1 MKDLKKEK
9 ANISKASFITLIV
22 FIVVLTILMTVFC
35 ILYAINKYSYENSAV
50 SLENIYQR
58 SFFDLVDNVNNAEVK
73 LAKLV
78 NSNGGEYSKKLLNE
92 IHENANDAQN
102 NLSYL
107 PISMNGIPETTKFI
121 NQLSGFTSVLS
132 LEKENLMSDENLKT
146 LKELNNTI
154 SEIKYKLNEVSMD
167 IMKGYNISKNSNIK
181 ENIDYTN
188 FTSKIQQIKTFDE
201 EYPTMIYDGPFSD
214 SVVNKKIKGL
224 NFTEISKDQAL
235 KIASKI
241 FPTQTTSKEENKSE
255 FSLKYIGETK
265 GKFATY
271 DFNIKKGNSDY
282 YAQITKFGGKL
293 LTLSSYSN
301 RSNKIISNSKA
312 IQIALDFAKQQG
324 LENMECV
331 WSDLVGND
339 TYLNLAPVINNI
351 IYYPDLIKV
360 KVDLGTGE
368 ILGWEATSY
377 YTNHVD
383 RELKKPT
390 ITKNQARNN
399 ISSDFKVLSSR
410 LALSPL
416 EYNREVLT
424 YEFKC
429 SKNGAIYYFY
439 YNAYDGTLENIL
451 KVIQT
456 ENGSLLM

>member
-1 MKDLKKEK
+1 
-9 ANISKASFITLIV
+9 
-22 FIVVLTILMTVFC
+22 
-35 ILYAINKYSYENSAV
+35 
-50 SLENIYQR
+50 
-58 SFFDLVDNVNNAEVK
+58 
-73 LAKLV
+73 
-78 NSNGGEYSKKLLNE
+78 
-92 IHENANDAQN
+92 
-102 NLSYL
+102 
-107 PISMNGIPETTKFI
+107 
-121 NQLSGFTSVLS
+121 
-132 LEKENLMSDENLKT
+132 
-146 LKELNNTI
+146 
-154 SEIKYKLNEVSMD
+154 
-167 IMKGYNISKNSNIK
+167 
-181 ENIDYTN
+181 
-188 FTSKIQQIKTFDE
+188 
-201 EYPTMIYDGPFSD
+201 
-214 SVVNKKIKGL
+214 
-224 NFTEISKDQAL
+224 
-235 KIASKI
+235 
-241 FPTQTTSKEENKSE
+241 
-255 FSLKYIGETK
+255 
-265 GKFATY
+265 
-271 DFNIKKGNSDY
+271 
-282 YAQITKFGGKL
+282 
-293 LTLSSYSN
+293 
-301 RSNKIISNSKA
+301 
-312 IQIALDFAKQQG
+312 
-324 LENMECV
+324 MECV

-416 EYNREVLT
+416 EYNREILT